1 MYTSEVKNDVTY
13 SALFMDLFHT
23 AIAAA
28 AAARLQNNC

>member
-28 AAARLQNNC
+28 AARLQNNC